1 MTRISALSKLT
12 LQLDH
17 VKLIYI
23 RTLEAEELQ
32 RRDEDGICTES

>member
-1 MTRISALSKLT
+1 MARISALGKLT

-17 VKLIYI
+17 VKLIHM

-32 RRDEDGICTES
+32 RRDEDGI